1 MIKNI
6 LIYAAG
12 FVGCFLIVLLLLLV
26 LGWEA
31 PA

>member
-1 MIKNI
+1 MIKD
-6 LIYAAG
+6 LLKYAAG
-12 FVGCFLIVLLLLLV
+12 FVVCFLIVLLLLLV